1 MNAVVVSNPQN
12 SPPGLITQL
21 ADSGLL
27 RQMWTLGLLTL
38 AIAGGLW
45 LFFWMQKPPLVSVQ
59 SGIDAAT
66 ASEFADALRSAQIPV
81 EIDPTTGDVKVPGE
95 RLQDARMA
103 LATAGLGG
111 TEGPGMAMIERD
123 PGFGVS
129 QFVETARYQRA
140 LETELAKTIKQLRP
154 IREARVHLA
163 LPRPSAFTRQQQ
175 PAAASVVVGLLAG
188 RFLKPDEV
196 QAIQHLVASGI
207 PNMTPDRVTVVDESG
222 RLLTRDGPDSPEAI
236 SAEQFALTRDKEASF
251 ASKIT
256 SLIEP
261 IVGIGRVRSEV
272 AIDMDYS
279 QVEEARES
287 YAPESGQLRSEQ
299 VSEESR
305 NEAPEQGVPG
315 ATSNT
320 PPGPNAPAAPA
331 TPPAAAADPNADPA
345 AGGQQPTT
353 PATVPGPNESSTSR
367 TRNFELDRTLTH
379 TRQPVGRTR
388 RVTVAV
394 VVDNVPNIPA
404 PLAEGEEAPETA
416 PPPFR
421 SLTAEEL
428 QRIETLVKQ
437 AVGFS
442 EQRGDVISVIN
453 APFVVPEALEETAT
467 PIWENPL
474 VWQIGRIAIGAL
486 LVLLVVFMVVRPA
499 MKQLLAAPVR
509 RNNEEGGGAYAQN
522 AGEGQAGGTMSALPP
537 GAPGT
542 QLALSQAGGG
552 VPGLAPPTSV
562 EARLEYARNAVK
574 EDPRRVAQVV
584 KEWIATDAG

>member
-1 MNAVVVSNPQN
+1 MNAVVVSNSPN
-12 SPPGLITQL
+12 TPPGLITQL
-21 ADSGLL
+21 MDSGLL
-27 RQMWTLGLLTL
+27 RQAWTLGLLTL

-59 SGIDAAT
+59 SGVDAAT

-81 EIDPTTGDVKVPGE
+81 EIDPTTGDVKVPSE

-111 TEGPGMAMIERD
+111 SDGPGMAMIERD

-140 LETELAKTIKQLRP
+140 LETELAKTIRQLRP

-207 PNMTPDRVTVVDESG
+207 PNLTPDRVTVVDESG
-222 RLLTRDGPDSPEAI
+222 RLLTRVGPESPEAI
-236 SAEQFALTRDKEASF
+236 GAEQFALTRDKEASF

-261 IVGIGRVRSEV
+261 LVGIGRVRSEV

-287 YAPESGQLRSEQ
+287 YSPESGQLRSDQ

-305 NEAPEQGVPG
+305 NEAPEKGVPG
-315 ATSNT
+315 ATSNA
-320 PPGPNAPAAPA
+320 PPGPNAPPTAAPEPPA
-331 TPPAAAADPNADPA
+331 ADADPAADGQQPAAAAVA
-345 AGGQQPTT
+345 
-353 PATVPGPNESSTSR
+353 PGPNESSTSR

-388 RVTVAV
+388 RLTVAV

-404 PLAEGEEAPETA
+404 AVAEGEEAPETA

-442 EQRGDVISVIN
+442 EPRGDVVSVIN
-453 APFVVPEALEETAT
+453 APFVLPEPLEEIVT

-486 LVLLVVFMVVRPA
+486 LVLLLLFTVVRPA

-509 RNNEEGGGAYAQN
+509 RNADGSDPAYAQGGEN
-522 AGEGQAGGTMSALPP
+522 AAAGALPP

-542 QLALSQAGGG
+542 QLALSQQGGG
-552 VPGLAPPTSV
+552 GPGLAPPTSV